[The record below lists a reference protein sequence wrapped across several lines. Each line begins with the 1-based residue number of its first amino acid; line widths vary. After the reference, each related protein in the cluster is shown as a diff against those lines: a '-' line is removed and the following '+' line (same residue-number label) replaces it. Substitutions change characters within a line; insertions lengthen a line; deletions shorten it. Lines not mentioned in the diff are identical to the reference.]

1 MHGFATTNVI
11 SREVDNSREIAGAG
25 HGIEFYHND
34 AAEQDD
40 AIVAGAMNGKRRGH
54 CRIPVAPCSR
64 RQQ

>member
-1 MHGFATTNVI
+1 MYGFATTNI
-11 SREVDNSREIAGAG
+11 IWRAVDNSREIAGVG

-40 AIVAGAMNGKRRGH
+40 AIVAGEMNGKRRGH
-54 CRIPVAPCSR
+54 RRPPVARCSG